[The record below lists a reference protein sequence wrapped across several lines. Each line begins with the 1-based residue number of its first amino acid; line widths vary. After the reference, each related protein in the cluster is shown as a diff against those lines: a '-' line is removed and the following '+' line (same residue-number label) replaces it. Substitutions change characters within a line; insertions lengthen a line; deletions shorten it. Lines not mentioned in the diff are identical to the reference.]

1 MNKNLSANRSSL
13 NPFIILAFS
22 ACIGL
27 ITSCSNDESSHA
39 SIDTSG
45 PIFSQ
50 VSSASSGIDFINEII
65 ETPERSMGNYENF
78 FSGAGVAVGD
88 INNDGLTD
96 IFFTSNDASNRLY
109 LNKGGMQFE
118 DITTA
123 AGLNSNKWSG
133 GCSMADVNNDGFLD
147 IYVNNDGPT
156 NDEEQLSNDLYINN
170 GNLTFNNKAKEM
182 GVADSGRS
190 VQSVFFDAD
199 NDGDLDL
206 FVNNYAFINDNESLT
221 DWYDRIE
228 TMDPK
233 DSKKMHLRFYKN
245 NGGKFTDQSKEA
257 GIDRVAF
264 GLGLAARDFN
274 DDGYLDIY
282 VANDFFLPDYF
293 FINDGN
299 GRFTEQSKALLGH
312 TAYFA
317 MGMDAAD
324 INNDLLL
331 DMAVV
336 DMSPSDHFRNKLLMA
351 SMDVQKFRYLKENLN
366 FQDQYMVNAFQMGV
380 GYGGY
385 SEVGNLMGVS
395 QTEWSWAVLLADFDN
410 DSYKDYYVTNGMYRD
425 TKNNDWRMEILDI
438 QDSLGADY
446 GLDDY
451 FDHLMKLKPDPVLNY
466 MFRNDDG
473 QGFIS
478 ANEEWGINTKN
489 FSHGAAYADFDNDG
503 DLDLVVNLLMEKAE
517 LWENKSSQKGQSFIR
532 FDLREKGNTA
542 SVLNSKISIYYG
554 DQKQRVDHYTQ
565 RGFKSSV
572 EPISHFGIGT
582 TSKVDS
588 VVIDWMS
595 GGTSVIKD
603 PKINTIHTIDKSKT
617 KILRRKAGQ
626 ASNIYFADV
635 TNKIP
640 SFKFEHKENNFDDFN
655 KEILLPH
662 KYSTLGP
669 CIAVGDV
676 NGDSV
681 DDFYIGGAKGQAGKL
696 ILQQAGNFVESAQNV
711 LQQDKE
717 KEDLGAQFF
726 DADSDGDLDIYVASG
741 GGGDVTSAKLLQDR
755 LYINDGKGQF
765 SKSADLPQMPS
776 STKVILPID
785 MDSDGDYDLLVG
797 GRNNPGAYPSAMK
810 SYLLRND
817 RGKFTDVMTEQMQ
830 ESLPG
835 MITGASIAD
844 VNGDNKIDIMV
855 VGEWSTPKLF
865 TGTGSNFESVEI
877 ASLSNLSGW
886 WQSIVSTDLDR
897 DGDMDFVL
905 GNISE
910 NNKFHPSDKKP
921 LTVYANDFDQSG
933 TLDIVLT
940 KKYKDMTVPVRGKE
954 CSSEQMP
961 FIDDKFPKYADFASS
976 SIEEILGQENLD
988 NAIQYKVNN
997 FSHVALINDG
1007 NMTFTQSKLPFESQ
1021 WAPIM
1026 DMVVDD
1032 FTGDKIPDLVVAGN
1046 LWDTEPET
1054 PAYDAGKGLLLRGKG
1069 DGTFITSARIDQSGL
1084 LLNKNVKAME
1094 QINLQG
1100 GGKGLLVANN
1110 NDRLQLFVQTE
1121 KK

>member
-1 MNKNLSANRSSL
+1 MNKMSMYKSLQISCLLVLSLFLFN
-13 NPFIILAFS
+13 
-22 ACIGL
+22 
-27 ITSCSNDESSHA
+27 SCSDDSVSTNISSA
-39 SIDTSG
+39 DG

-50 VSSASSGIDFINEII
+50 ISAAQSGIDFINEII
-65 ETPERSMGNYENF
+65 ETPTRSMGNYENF

-109 LNKGGMQFE
+109 LNKGGFQFE
-118 DITTA
+118 DITA
-123 AGLNSNKWSG
+123 SAGVSSKKWSG
-133 GCSMADVNNDGFLD
+133 GCSMVDVNNDGYLD

-156 NDEEQLSNDLYINN
+156 NDDEMLSNDLYINN
-170 GNLTFNNKAKEM
+170 GDMTFTNKAKEL

-190 VQSVFFDAD
+190 VQSVFFDSD

-221 DWYDRIE
+221 DWYDRVE
-228 TMDPK
+228 TMDQNK
-233 DSKKMHLRFYKN
+233 AKKMRLRFYRN
-245 NGGKFTDQSKEA
+245 TNGKYVDESEKA
-257 GIDRVAF
+257 GVNRVAF

-274 DDGYLDIY
+274 DDGFLDIY
-282 VANDFFLPDYF
+282 VANDFFLPDYY
-293 FINDGN
+293 FINDGKGN
-299 GRFTEQSKALLGH
+299 FVEQSKALLGH

-351 SMDVQKFRYLKENLN
+351 SMDVEKFRYLKENLN

-410 DSYKDYYVTNGMYRD
+410 DTYKDYYVTNGMYRD
-425 TKNNDWRMEILDI
+425 TKNNDWRMEIVAI
-438 QDSLGADY
+438 QDSLGSEY
-446 GLDDY
+446 GINDY
-451 FDHLMKLKPDPVLNY
+451 FDHLMKLEPDPVLNY
-466 MFRNDDG
+466 MFKNNKG
-473 QGFIS
+473 QGFKSI
-478 ANEEWGINTKN
+478 NDEWGITTEN

-503 DLDLVVNLLMEKAE
+503 DLDLVVNLLMDKAE
-517 LWENKSSQKGQSFIR
+517 LWENKSSQKGKNYIR
-532 FDLREKGNTA
+532 FDLRDKGNTTTA
-542 SVLNSKISIYYG
+542 LNSEISIYYG
-554 DQKQRVDHYTQ
+554 DKKQRVDHYTL

-572 EPISHFGIGT
+572 EPISHFGLGDVT
-582 TSKVDS
+582 KVDS
-588 VVIDWMS
+588 VVIDWQG
-595 GGTSVIKD
+595 GGTTILSE
-603 PKINTIHTIDKSKT
+603 PKINSVVTVDKSKS
-617 KILRRKAGQ
+617 KVLRRKAGQ
-626 ASNIYFADV
+626 SSDIYFADV

-640 SFKFEHKENNFDDFN
+640 AFNFRHEENRFDDFN

-676 NGDSV
+676 NGDGV
-681 DDFYIGGAKGQAGKL
+681 DDFYIGGAKGQPGQL
-696 ILQQAGNFVESAQNV
+696 VVQSP
-711 LQQDKE
+711 
-717 KEDLGAQFF
+717 
-726 DADSDGDLDIYVASG
+726 SG
-741 GGGDVTSAKLLQDR
+741 FAAKKSGGDVTSAALLQDR
-755 LYINDGKGQF
+755 LYINNGSGEFTK
-765 SKSADLPQMPS
+765 SKNLPKMPS
-776 STKVILPID
+776 STKTILPID

-797 GRNNPGAYPSAMK
+797 GRNKPGAYPSAME

-817 RGKFTDVMTEQMQ
+817 NGKFTDVMTAEMKAAM
-830 ESLPG
+830 PG
-835 MITGASIAD
+835 MVTGASISD
-844 VNGDNKIDIMV
+844 VNGDNKIDLMV
-855 VGEWSTPKLF
+855 VGEWSTPKIF
-865 TGTGSNFESVEI
+865 TGTGSNFEPVATS
-877 ASLSNLSGW
+877 SLDNLSGW
-886 WQSIVSTDLDR
+886 WQSVSAVDLDR

-921 LTVYANDFDQSG
+921 LSVYANDFDKSG

-961 FIDDKFPKYADFASS
+961 FIDEKFPKYADFASS
-976 SIEEILGQENLD
+976 SIEEILGQENL
-988 NAIQYKVNN
+988 NEAIQYTVNN
-997 FSHVALINDG
+997 FSHVALVNEG
-1007 NMTFTQSKLPFESQ
+1007 NMTFTQKKLPFEAQ

-1026 DMVVDD
+1026 DMVIDD
-1032 FTGDKIPDLVVAGN
+1032 YTGDKIPDVVVAGN

-1054 PAYDAGKGLLLRGKG
+1054 PAYDAGRGLLLKGKG
-1069 DGTFITSARIDQSGL
+1069 DGTFTTSARIDQSGL
-1084 LLNKNVKAME
+1084 LLGKNVKALE
-1094 QINLQG
+1094 EINLQG
-1100 GGKGLLVANN
+1100 GGKGILVANN
-1110 NDRLQLFVQTE
+1110 NDRLQLFLQTE
-1121 KK
+1121 R

>member
-1 MNKNLSANRSSL
+1 MNKNSS
-13 NPFIILAFS
+13 IRKISFS
-22 ACIGL
+22 AAIGL
-27 ITSCSNDESSHA
+27 GFVMIVGLMTGCKSDGETTNTTNS
-39 SIDTSG
+39 SG

-50 VSSASSGIDFINEII
+50 VSAASSGIDFVNEII
-65 ETPERSMGNYENF
+65 ESPQRSMGNYENF

-88 INNDGLTD
+88 INNDGLAD

-109 LNKGGMQFE
+109 INKGGMQFE
-118 DITTA
+118 DITAA
-123 AGLNSNKWSG
+123 AGLTSSKWSG
-133 GCSMADVNNDGFLD
+133 GCSMVDVNNDGYLD

-156 NDEEQLSNDLYINN
+156 NDEEELSNDLYINN
-170 GNLTFNNKAKEM
+170 GNLSFTNKAKEL

-206 FVNNYAFINDNESLT
+206 FVNNYAFINDNETLS

-228 TMDPK
+228 TMDPAK
-233 DSKKMHLRFYKN
+233 SRKMHLRFYKN
-245 NGGKFTDQSKEA
+245 NGGKFVDQSKEA
-257 GIDRVAF
+257 GVDRVAF

-274 DDGYLDIY
+274 DDGFLDIY

-293 FINDGN
+293 FINDGK
-299 GRFTEQSKALLGH
+299 GKFTEQSKALLGH

-324 INNDLLL
+324 VNNDLLL

-351 SMDVQKFRYLKENLN
+351 SMDVKKFQYLKETMN

-425 TKNNDWRMEILDI
+425 TKNNDWRMEVVDI
-438 QDSLGADY
+438 QDSLGAAY
-446 GLDDY
+446 GLEDY
-451 FDHLMKLKPDPVLNY
+451 FKKLMELKPDPVLNY
-466 MFRNDDG
+466 MFKNDKG
-473 QGFIS
+473 EGFKS

-503 DLDLVVNLLMEKAE
+503 DLDIVVNLLMDKAE
-517 LWENKSSQKGQSFIR
+517 LWENKSTQQGKNFIR
-532 FDLREKGNTA
+532 FDLRDKGKTA
-542 SVLNSKISIYYG
+542 TVLNSKISIYYG
-554 DQKQRVDHYTQ
+554 DQKQRVDHYTL

-572 EPISHFGIGT
+572 EPISHFGIGNI
-582 TSKVDS
+582 SKVDS
-588 VVIDWMS
+588 VVINWIG
-595 GGTSVIKD
+595 GGTSVID
-603 PKINTIHTIDKSKT
+603 NPKINSLHTIDKT
-617 KILRRKAGQ
+617 KLKSLKRQLGQ
-626 ASNIYFADV
+626 TTDIYFADV

-640 SFKFEHKENNFDDFN
+640 LFNFSHEENSFDDFR

-669 CIAVGDV
+669 CIAVGDA
-676 NGDSV
+676 NGDGI

-696 ILQQAGNFVESAQNV
+696 VFQQGAGFVDSGQKVIED
-711 LQQDKE
+711 DKE
-717 KEDLGAQFF
+717 MEDLGAEFF
-726 DADSDGDLDIYVASG
+726 DADSDGDLDLYVASG
-741 GGGDVTSAKLLQDR
+741 GGGDVTSARLLQDR
-755 LYINDGKGQF
+755 LYINDGSGQF
-765 SKSADLPQMPS
+765 VKSANLPAMPS
-776 STKVILPID
+776 STKEILPID

-797 GRNNPGAYPSAMK
+797 GRNNPGAYPSAMP

-817 RGKFTDVMTEQMQ
+817 NGKFTDVMTDEMQ
-830 ESLPG
+830 AALPG
-835 MITGASIAD
+835 MITGVSIAD
-844 VNGDNKIDIMV
+844 VNGDNKIDLMV
-855 VGEWSTPKLF
+855 VGEWSTPKIF
-865 TGTGSNFESVEI
+865 TGSGSNFQPADISSF
-877 ASLSNLSGW
+877 ANLSGW
-886 WQSIVSTDLDR
+886 WQSVVATDLDR
-897 DGDMDFVL
+897 DGDMDFIL

-910 NNKFHPSDKKP
+910 NNKFHPSESKP
-921 LTVYANDFDQSG
+921 LIVYANDFDNSG

-940 KKYKDMTVPVRGKE
+940 KKYKGMTVPVRGKE

-976 SIEEILGQENLD
+976 SIEDILGQENLD
-988 NAIQYKVNN
+988 NAIQLMVNN
-997 FSHVALINDG
+997 FSHVVLINDG
-1007 NMTFTQSKLPFESQ
+1007 NMSFTQLKLPFEAQ

-1032 FTGDKIPDLVVAGN
+1032 FTGDKVPDLVVAGN

-1054 PAYDAGKGLLLRGKG
+1054 PAYDAGKGLLLKGNG
-1069 DGTFITSARIDQSGL
+1069 DGTFTASARIDQSGL
-1084 LLNKNVKAME
+1084 LLNKNVKAIK

-1110 NDRLQLFVQTE
+1110 NDRLQLFVET
-1121 KK
+1121 KR

>member
-1 MNKNLSANRSSL
+1 MNKNSLIRKISFGAAIGIGFVLIVGLMIGCKSDGVNTNTTSS
-13 NPFIILAFS
+13 
-22 ACIGL
+22 
-27 ITSCSNDESSHA
+27 T
-39 SIDTSG
+39 G

-50 VSSASSGIDFINEII
+50 VSAASSGIDFVNEII
-65 ETPERSMGNYENF
+65 ESPERSMGNYENF

-88 INNDGLTD
+88 INNDGLAD

-118 DITTA
+118 DITAA
-123 AGLNSNKWSG
+123 AGLSSNKWSG
-133 GCSMADVNNDGFLD
+133 GCSMVDVNNDGYLD

-156 NDEEQLSNDLYINN
+156 NDEELLSNDLFINN
-170 GNLTFNNKAKEM
+170 GNLSFSNKAREL

-206 FVNNYAFINDNESLT
+206 FVNNYAFISDNETLS
-221 DWYDRIE
+221 DWYKRIE
-228 TMDPK
+228 TMDPVK
-233 DSKKMHLRFYKN
+233 SKKMHLRFYKN
-245 NGGKFTDQSKEA
+245 NSGKFVDQSKEA
-257 GIDRVAF
+257 GVDRVAF

-274 DDGYLDIY
+274 DDGFLDIY

-293 FINDGN
+293 FINDGK
-299 GRFTEQSKALLGH
+299 GKFTEQSKALLGH

-317 MGMDAAD
+317 MGMDVAD
-324 INNDLLL
+324 VNNDLLL

-351 SMDVQKFRYLKENLN
+351 SMDVKKFQYLKETMN

-410 DSYKDYYVTNGMYRD
+410 DGYKDYYVTNGMYRD
-425 TKNNDWRMEILDI
+425 TKNNDWRMEIVGI
-438 QDSLGADY
+438 KDSLGSAY
-446 GLDDY
+446 GLEDY
-451 FDHLMKLKPDPVLNY
+451 FKKLMELEPDPVLNY
-466 MFRNDDG
+466 MFKNDNG
-473 QGFIS
+473 QGFKS
-478 ANEEWGINTKN
+478 ANEEWGINTEN

-503 DLDLVVNLLMEKAE
+503 DLDIVVNLLMDKAE
-517 LWENKSSQKGQSFIR
+517 LWENKSSQQGKNFIR
-532 FDLREKGNTA
+532 FDLRDEGHT
-542 SVLNSKISIYYG
+542 STVLNSKISIYYS
-554 DQKQRVDHYTQ
+554 DKKQRVDHYTL

-572 EPISHFGIGT
+572 EPISHFGIGKLT
-582 TSKVDS
+582 QVDS
-588 VVIDWMS
+588 VVIDWIG
-595 GGTSVIKD
+595 GGTSIINN
-603 PKINTIHTIDKSKT
+603 PKINTVHTVDKSKL
-617 KILRRKAGQ
+617 KSLKRKAGQ
-626 ASNIYFADV
+626 AADVYFADV

-640 SFKFEHKENNFDDFN
+640 SFNFTHEENSFDDFK

-676 NGDSV
+676 NGDGV

-696 ILQQAGNFVESAQNV
+696 VFQQAAGFVDSEQIV
-711 LQQDKE
+711 IEGDKGM
-717 KEDLGAQFF
+717 EDLGAEFF
-726 DADSDGDLDIYVASG
+726 DADSDGDLDLYVASG
-741 GGGDVTSAKLLQDR
+741 GGGDVTSERLLQDR
-755 LYINDGKGQF
+755 LYINDGTGQF
-765 SKSADLPQMPS
+765 VKSDNLPTMPS
-776 STKVILPID
+776 STKEILPID
-785 MDSDGDYDLLVG
+785 MDNDGDYDLLVG
-797 GRNNPGAYPSAMK
+797 GRNNPGAYPSTMQ

-817 RGKFTDVMTEQMQ
+817 NGKFTDVMTDEMQ
-830 ESLPG
+830 AALPG
-835 MITGASIAD
+835 MITGVSISD
-844 VNGDNKIDIMV
+844 VNGDNKIDLMV

-865 TGTGSNFESVEI
+865 IGLGSNFKPVD
-877 ASLSNLSGW
+877 LSSFANLSGW
-886 WQSIVSTDLDR
+886 WQSVVTTDLDR
-897 DGDMDFVL
+897 DGDMDFIL

-910 NNKFHPSDKKP
+910 NNKFHPSESKP
-921 LTVYANDFDQSG
+921 LIVYANDFDESG

-940 KKYKDMTVPVRGKE
+940 KKYKGMTVPVRGKE

-988 NAIQYKVNN
+988 NAIQLMVNN
-997 FSHVALINDG
+997 FSHVALINNG
-1007 NMTFTQSKLPFESQ
+1007 NMSFTQMKLPFESQ

-1032 FTGDKIPDLVVAGN
+1032 FTGDKIPDVVVAGN

-1054 PAYDAGKGLLLRGKG
+1054 PVYDAGKGLLLKGNG
-1069 DGTFITSARIDQSGL
+1069 DGTFTTSARIDQSGL
-1084 LLNKNVKAME
+1084 LLNNNVKAIE
-1094 QINLQG
+1094 QINLYG
-1100 GGKGLLVANN
+1100 GGKGVLIANN
-1110 NDRLQLFVQTE
+1110 NDRLQLILQTE
-1121 KK
+1121 R

>member
-1 MNKNLSANRSSL
+1 MNKNYNYKNITLSCLIAITLLAL
-13 NPFIILAFS
+13 N
-22 ACIGL
+22 
-27 ITSCSNDESSHA
+27 SCSSDTSTNTNF
-39 SIDTSG
+39 DTSG
-45 PIFSQ
+45 PTFSQ
-50 VSSASSGIDFINEII
+50 VSAAASGINFINEII

-88 INNDGLTD
+88 INNDGLAD

-109 LNKGGMQFE
+109 LNKGGMKFE
-118 DITTA
+118 DITAA
-123 AGLNSNKWSG
+123 AGLTSSKWSG
-133 GCSMADVNNDGFLD
+133 GCSMADVNNDGYLD

-156 NDEEQLSNDLYINN
+156 NDEENLSNDLYINN
-170 GNLTFNNKAKEM
+170 GNLTFTNKAKEL

-206 FVNNYAFINDNESLT
+206 FVNNYAFINDNETLT
-221 DWYDRIE
+221 DWYDRVE
-228 TMDPK
+228 TMDPVM
-233 DSKKMHLRFYKN
+233 SKKMHLRFYKN
-245 NGGKFTDQSKEA
+245 NGGKFVDQSKES
-257 GIDRVAF
+257 GVDRVAF

-274 DDGYLDIY
+274 DDGFLDIY

-293 FINDGN
+293 FINDGK

-324 INNDLLL
+324 VNNDLLL

-351 SMDVQKFRYLKENLN
+351 SMDVEKFRYLKENLN

-425 TKNNDWRMEILDI
+425 TKNNDWRMEVLDI
-438 QDSLGADY
+438 KDSLGADY
-446 GLDDY
+446 GLQDY
-451 FDHLMKLKPDPVLNY
+451 FDHLMKLEPDPVLNY
-466 MFRNDDG
+466 MFQNDKG
-473 QGFIS
+473 QGFKSI
-478 ANEEWGINTKN
+478 NDEWGITTEN

-503 DLDLVVNLLMEKAE
+503 DLDLVVNLLMDKAE
-517 LWENKSSQKGQSFIR
+517 LWENKSSQKGKNHIR
-532 FDLREKGNTA
+532 FDLRDRGNTA
-542 SVLNSKISIYYG
+542 TVLNSKISIYYG
-554 DQKQRVDHYTQ
+554 DQKQRVDHYTV

-572 EPISHFGIGT
+572 EPISHFGIGNAT
-582 TSKVDS
+582 KVDS
-588 VVIDWMS
+588 VVIDWHG
-595 GGTSVIKD
+595 GGTSILTN
-603 PKINTIHTIDKSKT
+603 PKINSTITVDKSKSKT
-617 KILRRKAGQ
+617 LRRKSGQ
-626 ASNIYFADV
+626 AADIYFADV

-640 SFKFEHKENNFDDFN
+640 TFNFEHKENRFDDFN

-676 NGDSV
+676 NGDGI
-681 DDFYIGGAKGQAGKL
+681 DDFYIGGAKGQAGQLVIQKGSVFEASRQSS
-696 ILQQAGNFVESAQNV
+696 ISADQNM
-711 LQQDKE
+711 
-717 KEDLGAQFF
+717 EDLGAHFF
-726 DADSDGDLDIYVASG
+726 DADSDGDLDLYVASG
-741 GGGDVTSAKLLQDR
+741 GGGDITSVALLQDR
-755 LYINDGKGQF
+755 LYMNDGSGNF
-765 SKSADLPQMPS
+765 SKSNNLPQISS
-776 STKVILPID
+776 STKTIISMD

-797 GRNNPGAYPSAMK
+797 GRNNPGAYPSAMQ

-817 RGKFTDVMTEQMQ
+817 GGKFSDVMSAEMQ
-830 ESLPG
+830 AAMPG
-835 MITGASIAD
+835 MVTGAAISD
-844 VNGDNKIDIMV
+844 VNGDNKIDLMI

-865 TGTGSNFESVEI
+865 TGTGSNFKPENIS
-877 ASLSNLSGW
+877 SMDNLSGW
-886 WQSIVSTDLDR
+886 WQSISAVDLDR
-897 DGDMDFVL
+897 DGDTDFIL

-910 NNKFHPSDKKP
+910 NNKFHPSEKKP
-921 LTVYANDFDQSG
+921 LKVYANDFDKSG

-976 SIEEILGQENLD
+976 SIEEILGEENL
-988 NAIQYKVNN
+988 NEAIQLTVNN

-1007 NMTFTQSKLPFESQ
+1007 NMSFTQSKLPFESQ

-1032 FTGDKIPDLVVAGN
+1032 FTGDNIPDVVVAGN
-1046 LWDTEPET
+1046 LWDSEPET
-1054 PAYDAGKGLLLRGKG
+1054 PAYDAGKGLLLKGNG
-1069 DGTFITSARIDQSGL
+1069 DGTFTTSARIDQSGL
-1084 LLNKNVKAME
+1084 LLNNNVKAIQ

-1100 GGKGLLVANN
+1100 GGKGILVANN
-1110 NDRLQLFVQTE
+1110 NDQLQLLVQTE
-1121 KK
+1121 R

>member
-1 MNKNLSANRSSL
+1 MLCGLLSGCKDDGMSTTVA
-13 NPFIILAFS
+13 I
-22 ACIGL
+22 
-27 ITSCSNDESSHA
+27 
-39 SIDTSG
+39 SG

-50 VSSASSGIDFINEII
+50 VTSVTSGINFVNEII

-118 DITTA
+118 DITAA
-123 AGLNSNKWSG
+123 AGLTSNKWSG
-133 GCSMADVNNDGFLD
+133 GCSMVDVNNDGYLD

-156 NDEEQLSNDLYINN
+156 NNEEELSNDLFINN
-170 GNLTFNNKAKEM
+170 GNLSFTNKAKEM

-206 FVNNYAFINDNESLT
+206 FVNNYAFVNDNETLS
-221 DWYDRIE
+221 DWYDRME
-228 TMDPK
+228 TMDPVK
-233 DSKKMHLRFYKN
+233 SRQMNLRFYIN
-245 NGGKFTDQSKEA
+245 NGGKFVDKSEA
-257 GIDRVAF
+257 AGVDRVAF

-274 DDGYLDIY
+274 DDGFLDIY

-293 FINDGN
+293 FINDGKGN
-299 GRFTEQSKALLGH
+299 FTEQSKALLGH

-317 MGMDAAD
+317 MGLDVAD
-324 INNDLLL
+324 VNNDLLL

-336 DMSPSDHFRNKLLMA
+336 DMSPSDHFRNKLLMS
-351 SMDVQKFRYLKENLN
+351 SMDVEKFRYLKETLN

-425 TKNNDWRMEILDI
+425 TKNNDWRMDILDI
-438 QDSLGADY
+438 QDSLGSEY
-446 GLDDY
+446 GLDAY

-466 MFRNDDG
+466 IFKNKKG
-473 QGFIS
+473 EGFES
-478 ANEEWGINTKN
+478 SNEEWGITTEN

-503 DLDLVVNLLMEKAE
+503 DLDLVVNLLMDKAE
-517 LWENKSSQKGQSFIR
+517 LWENKSSQQGKNFIR
-532 FDLREKGNTA
+532 FDLRDKGNTA
-542 SVLNSKISIYYG
+542 TVLNSKISIYYG
-554 DQKQRVDHYTQ
+554 SEKQRVDHYTV

-572 EPISHFGIGT
+572 EPISHFGIGN
-582 TSKVDS
+582 TSKIDS
-588 VVIDWMS
+588 VVIDWL
-595 GGTSVIKD
+595 GGGSTIINN
-603 PKINTIHTIDKSKT
+603 PKINTVHTVDKAKSKSINR
-617 KILRRKAGQ
+617 KIDP
-626 ASNIYFADV
+626 SVDIYFSDV

-640 SFKFEHKENNFDDFN
+640 SFDFTHEENSFDDLE

-669 CIAVGDV
+669 CIAVGDA
-676 NGDSV
+676 NGDGV

-696 ILQQAGNFVESAQNV
+696 VFQQGTGFVNSAQKAIEK
-711 LQQDKE
+711 DKAT
-717 KEDLGAQFF
+717 EDLGAEFF
-726 DADSDGDLDIYVASG
+726 DADSDGDLDLYVASG
-741 GGGDVTSAKLLQDR
+741 GGGDITSVELLQDR

-765 SKSADLPQMPS
+765 TKSTNLPSMPS
-776 STKVILPID
+776 STKEILPMD
-785 MDSDGDYDLLVG
+785 MDSDGDYDLLIG
-797 GRNNPGAYPSAMK
+797 GRNNPGAYPSRMQ

-817 RGKFTDVMTEQMQ
+817 NGKFINVITDEMQ
-830 ESLPG
+830 AALPG
-835 MITGASIAD
+835 MVTGASIAD
-844 VNGDNKIDIMV
+844 VNGDNQIDLMV

-865 TGTGSNFESVEI
+865 IGSGSNFEPVEI
-877 ASLSNLSGW
+877 NSFVNLSGW
-886 WQSIVSTDLDR
+886 WQSIQATDLDR

-910 NNKFHPSDKKP
+910 NNKFHPSEEKP
-921 LTVYANDFDQSG
+921 LSVYANDFDKSG

-940 KKYKDMTVPVRGKE
+940 KKYKDMNVPVRGKE

-976 SIEEILGQENLD
+976 SIEDILGQENLD
-988 NAIQYKVNN
+988 NAIQLKVNN
-997 FSHVALINDG
+997 FSHIALINEG
-1007 NMTFTQSKLPFESQ
+1007 NMTFTQSKLPFEAQ

-1026 DMVVDD
+1026 DMVIDD
-1032 FTGDKIPDLVVAGN
+1032 FNGDKIPDVVIAGN

-1054 PAYDAGKGLLLRGKG
+1054 PAYDAGKGLLLKGNG
-1069 DGTFITSARIDQSGL
+1069 DGTFTTSARIDQSGL
-1084 LLNKNVKAME
+1084 LLNKNVKAIK

-1100 GGKGLLVANN
+1100 GKGLLIANN
-1110 NDRLQLFVQTE
+1110 NDRLQLYVET
-1121 KK
+1121 KRK